1 MSAPPAPPRPRR
13 TILAPPLPERARIP
27 RWLRRLLSSPR
38 LRAGARW
45 LRHAPDR
52 ALHALRRRAAL
63 QKAARAAV
71 GPGRPVLFICTGNIC
86 RSPYAAA
93 AFARAAERVPAASAG
108 FVGPGRPAP
117 PEALA
122 VAARRGVDLSAH
134 HSVLVGPG
142 LVREAGLVVVM
153 AADQARGI
161 RARYGDAGVPVIVL
175 GDLDPL
181 PIRTRTVHDPWNQ
194 SEAAFAASYD
204 RIDRCIA
211 LLAGV
216 MRTAG

>member
-1 MSAPPAPPRPRR
+1 M
-13 TILAPPLPERARIP
+13 PERGRVP
-27 RWLRRLLSSPR
+27 RWLRRLLASPR
-38 LRAGARW
+38 LRAWARW

-52 ALHALRRRAAL
+52 ALHPVRRRTALRR
-63 QKAARAAV
+63 AARAV
-71 GPGRPVLFICTGNIC
+71 LGPGRPVLFICTGNIC

-93 AFARAAERVPAASAG
+93 AFARVGGSIPAASAG
-108 FVGPGRPAP
+108 FAGPGRGAP

-134 HSVLVGPG
+134 RSVLVGPG
-142 LVREAGLVVVM
+142 PVREAGLVVVM

-194 SEAAFAASYD
+194 TEAAFVASYE

-211 LLAGV
+211 PLAGAL
-216 MRTAG
+216 RATG